1 MKMILAD
8 AHRIVDLCRRVR
20 QTTSENDRLKLTAA
34 VIREW
39 RKVSEPLLFA
49 AEDAVYFGMFGQE
62 REGATPLAHLPALA
76 EADADVYVLLEDR
89 ESGPHAES

>member
-1 MKMILAD
+1 MKMELED
-8 AHRIVDLCRRVR
+8 ANRVIDLCRRVR
-20 QTTSENDRLKLTAA
+20 KTTSENDRLRLTAA
-34 VIREW
+34 IIREW
-39 RKVSEPLLFA
+39 GKVSEPLLFA

-62 REGATPLAHLPALA
+62 RECATPLAHLPALA